1 MVIEGG
7 KDVTNL
13 QIDQLM
19 KKISQ
24 KDSSALE
31 ALYKAMSKPI
41 YFYVLHLTGNPH
53 IAEDVMQDTF
63 VIVLQKSHLYKEKGK
78 GRSWLF
84 TIAKNLTVDIQRK
97 QNRIDSDEINPETVI
112 DDDFAYRS
120 DTGITAL
127 KMLDSLNSKEREIVM
142 LRLLSDMTL
151 TEVSAELNIP
161 KGTVF
166 WTYNNAIKKIKK
178 QFAGGD
184 IIEE

>member
-1 MVIEGG
+1 MIYIVLCDLRFFYSPFFYSNTIACLFVMVIEGG

-63 VIVLQKSHLYKEKGK
+63 VIVLQK
-78 GRSWLF
+78 RN
-84 TIAKNLTVDIQRK
+84 KNGYGYHTGGQQCKCYCGYTERK
-97 QNRIDSDEINPETVI
+97 RG
-112 DDDFAYRS
+112 Y
-120 DTGITAL
+120 
-127 KMLDSLNSKEREIVM
+127 
-142 LRLLSDMTL
+142 
-151 TEVSAELNIP
+151 
-161 KGTVF
+161 
-166 WTYNNAIKKIKK
+166 IK
-178 QFAGGD
+178 QAFVQA
-184 IIEE
+184 